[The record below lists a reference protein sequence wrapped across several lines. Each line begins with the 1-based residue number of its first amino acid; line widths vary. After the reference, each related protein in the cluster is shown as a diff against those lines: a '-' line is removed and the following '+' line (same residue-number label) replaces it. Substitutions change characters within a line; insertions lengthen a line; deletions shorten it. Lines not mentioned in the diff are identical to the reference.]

1 MTSIVRITTRSRHGV
16 AAEVNA
22 FVEKSLG
29 AEVIVEMNLMP
40 CSLRK
45 TNGSSQSRALGLE
58 SSHRPVYS
66 IAAYRR

>member
-1 MTSIVRITTRSRHGV
+1 VV
-16 AAEVNA
+16 VEVNA

-29 AEVIVEMNLMP
+29 AEVIVEMNFMP